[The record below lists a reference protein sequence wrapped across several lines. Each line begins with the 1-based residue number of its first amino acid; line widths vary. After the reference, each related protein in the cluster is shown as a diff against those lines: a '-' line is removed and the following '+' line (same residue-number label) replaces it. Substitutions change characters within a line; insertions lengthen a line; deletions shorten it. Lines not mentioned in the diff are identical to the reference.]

1 MCYVVGI
8 CAIKKNEVGL
18 GGGAEQEETVILYSM
33 REASQIRWQFGR
45 DLMEVKKRA
54 TVEGEN
60 GPGREEPVEWR
71 LERSA
76 QGWRYR

>member
-1 MCYVVGI
+1 M
-8 CAIKKNEVGL
+8 
-18 GGGAEQEETVILYSM
+18 ILYSM

-45 DLMEVKKRA
+45 DLMEMKKRA

>member
-1 MCYVVGI
+1 MGI
-8 CAIKKNEVGL
+8 RAIKKNEVGY
-18 GGGAEQEETVILYSM
+18 GGGAEQEETVILYCM

-45 DLMEVKKRA
+45 DLTEVRKRA

-71 LERSA
+71 LERSV